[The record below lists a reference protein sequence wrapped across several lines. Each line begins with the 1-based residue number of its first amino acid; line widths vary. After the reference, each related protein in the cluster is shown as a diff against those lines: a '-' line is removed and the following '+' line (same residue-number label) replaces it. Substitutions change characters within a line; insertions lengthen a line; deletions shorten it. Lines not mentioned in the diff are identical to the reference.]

1 MIGRLRKHRVIL
13 NIRSINSKDKIR
25 REYDAKIKRWVLV
38 SVNIRRLSEEY
49 EKKLAKERDT
59 KEVELSK
66 ELRRIE
72 ATEKK

>member
-1 MIGRLRKHRVIL
+1 MLRLRGGYFI
-13 NIRSINSKDKIR
+13 
-25 REYDAKIKRWVLV
+25 

-72 ATEKK
+72 ETEKK